1 MAYNTIMKVPIS
13 EFRKNLFQ
21 HVDKALNGDHVEV
34 THKGKTIRL
43 VPEVQGSK
51 LDRLTPVKIFNP
63 AFAEEDHQ
71 KASRELL
78 AEMQREWE
86 KDWSEL

>member
-1 MAYNTIMKVPIS
+1 MKVAVS
-13 EFRKNLFQ
+13 DFRKNLFQ
-21 HVDKALNGDHVEV
+21 LVDKALNGDVVEV

-43 VPEVQGSK
+43 ACI
-51 LDRLTPVKIFNP
+51 LNP
-63 AFAEEDHQ
+63 NFSEKDHR

-86 KDWSEL
+86 KDWSDL

>member
-1 MAYNTIMKVPIS
+1 MKVPIS

-21 HVDKALNGDHVEV
+21 IANQVLEGDDVEV
-34 THKGKTIRL
+34 AHKGQTIRL
-43 VPEVQGSK
+43 VLATSGSK
-51 LDRLTPVKIFNP
+51 LSRLTPAQIFNP
-63 AFAEEDHQ
+63 DISDEEHAH
-71 KASRELL
+71 ASRELF

>member
-1 MAYNTIMKVPIS
+1 VKVTIS

-21 HVDKALNGDHVEV
+21 LVDNALSGDLVEV

-51 LDRLTPVKIFNP
+51 LNRLTPIEVFNP
-63 AFAEEDHQ
+63 AFSEQDHQ
-71 KASRELL
+71 KASRELF
-78 AEMQREWE
+78 AEMEREWE